1 MVWLVGALLAG
12 ECAAAGT
19 VLTRLRRVMRPERF
33 LEPRALAGAVVA
45 TVAMLPVAAA
55 MWWLAQVSGGDQ
67 LHGGRLAELALLALG
82 GVVALG
88 VYVLVLRVAVRRIGG
103 GS

>member
-1 MVWLVGALLAG
+1 MV
-12 ECAAAGT
+12 
-19 VLTRLRRVMRPERF
+19 
-33 LEPRALAGAVVA
+33 
-45 TVAMLPVAAA
+45 PVAAA
-55 MWWLAQVSGGDQ
+55 MWWCAQVSGGDQ
-67 LHGGRLAELALLALG
+67 FRGGGRLADLALLPLG

>member
-1 MVWLVGALLAG
+1 
-12 ECAAAGT
+12 
-19 VLTRLRRVMRPERF
+19 
-33 LEPRALAGAVVA
+33 
-45 TVAMLPVAAA
+45 VAAA
-55 MWWLAQVSGGDQ
+55 MWWLAHITGGD
-67 LHGGRLAELALLALG
+67 RLADFALLALG